1 MSRLQHISLLKVI
14 GDDIMRLKGLML
26 LSVLLL
32 ITAMSVV
39 YLSHLNRELMA
50 EREVLLQ
57 QRDALD
63 VEWRHL
69 VIEQTALAEHN
80 RIEQLA
86 QRNLSMQRPDDKQEV
101 LVPWR

>member
-1 MSRLQHISLLKVI
+1 MNRRQQVSLLRVI
-14 GDDIMRLKGLML
+14 AEDLRHFRGLIMLALLALSSALM
-26 LSVLLL
+26 
-32 ITAMSVV
+32 VV
-39 YLSHLNRELMA
+39 YMSHLNRELIV
-50 EREVLLQ
+50 EREELIQ
-57 QRDALD
+57 ARDALD

-86 QRNLSMQRPDDKQEV
+86 VRNLAMQRPDDDQEV

>member
-1 MSRLQHISLLKVI
+1 MNKLQQASLLQVI
-14 GDDIMRLKGLML
+14 GKDLRRLRGLLVLSL
-26 LSVLLL
+26 LVLS
-32 ITAMSVV
+32 TALMVV
-39 YLSHLNRELMA
+39 YMSHLNRELMA
-50 EREVLLQ
+50 EREQLLQ

-69 VIEQTALAEHN
+69 VIEQSALAEHS

-86 QRNLSMQRPDDKQEV
+86 QRNLSMQRPGDAQEV

>member
-1 MSRLQHISLLKVI
+1 MSRLQQSTLLHVIRQDLGRHLGLLTLTALTVATSLGVI
-14 GDDIMRLKGLML
+14 
-26 LSVLLL
+26 
-32 ITAMSVV
+32 
-39 YLSHLNRELMA
+39 YLTHLNRELVA
-50 EREVLLQ
+50 DREELLQ

-69 VIEQTALAEHN
+69 VIEQTALAEHS

-86 QRNLSMQRPDDKQEV
+86 TRNLSMQRPQEDQEV

>member
-1 MSRLQHISLLKVI
+1 MSKLQQISLLTVI
-14 GDDIMRLKGLML
+14 GEDIRRLRGLML
-26 LSVLLL
+26 LSTLLL
-32 ITAMSVV
+32 ITALAVV
-39 YLSHLNRELMA
+39 YLSHLNRELMV
-50 EREVLLQ
+50 EREGLLQ
-57 QRDALD
+57 ERDALD

-86 QRNLSMQRPDDKQEV
+86 QTNLQMARPAENQEV

>member
-1 MSRLQHISLLKVI
+1 MNKLQQTSLLKVI
-14 GDDIMRLKGLML
+14 REDLGRLRGLL
-26 LSVLLL
+26 TLSVMLL
-32 ITAMSVV
+32 ITALAIVH
-39 YLSHLNRELMA
+39 LSHQNRELMVK
-50 EREVLLQ
+50 REALLQ
-57 QRDALD
+57 QRDELD

-86 QRNLSMQRPDDKQEV
+86 QINLQMQRPAGNQEV

>member
-1 MSRLQHISLLKVI
+1 MNKLQQASLLQVI
-14 GDDIMRLKGLML
+14 SKDIRRLRGLLVLSL
-26 LSVLLL
+26 LVLC
-32 ITAMSVV
+32 TALMVV
-39 YLSHLNRELMA
+39 YMTHLNRELMA
-50 EREVLLQ
+50 EREQLLQ

-69 VIEQTALAEHN
+69 VIEQSALAEHS

-86 QRNLSMQRPDDKQEV
+86 QRNLSMQRPSEAQEV

>member
-1 MSRLQHISLLKVI
+1 MNKLQQTSLLTVI
-14 GDDIMRLKGLML
+14 NDDLGRIRGLL
-26 LSVLLL
+26 TLAALLL
-32 ITAMSVV
+32 ITALAMV
-39 YLSHLNRELMA
+39 YLSHLNRELVV
-50 EREVLLQ
+50 ERELLLQ
-57 QRDALD
+57 ERDELD

-86 QRNLSMQRPDDKQEV
+86 QVNLQMQRPAESQEV